1 MGWRG
6 FTEEPMS
13 RAPSLAFAALQRWNA
28 RLVVPA
34 LVAGAAAI
42 PGPSAAEAQANIKTL
57 AYGRHLAR
65 ECASCHRLDGPDG
78 GIPWITGWPNGKLAA
93 TLKSYQAAERT
104 RPVVG
109 SVARSPNERQT
120 DALAHYQAARPAPKD
135 KSRAKNE

>member
-1 MGWRG
+1 
-6 FTEEPMS
+6 MS

-34 LVAGAAAI
+34 LVAGAAAV

-65 ECASCHRLDGPDG
+65 ECASCHRLDGTDD
-78 GIPWITGWPNGKLAA
+78 GIPSITGWPNGKLAA
-93 TLKSYQAAERT
+93 TLKLYQAAERT
-104 RPVVG
+104 NPVMV
-109 SVARSPNERQT
+109 SVARSLNESQI
-120 DALAHYQAARPAPKD
+120 DALAHYLESLPAPKD